1 MSIEDRVR
9 TATEAT
15 AATVH
20 EIRPLILPVEESPA
34 RTQRFRS
41 LRTRR
46 SWSGWLVPLAAAVAV
61 MAVAATLVAVRNPPH
76 AADKASAGPAAS
88 HSTGPTP
95 VAAPADPEA
104 VPGYFVAISNFAPTG
119 RLPAP
124 GQSGTVAPPRPDS
137 VVVGDTLTGHRL
149 ATITPPAG
157 STFIGVTGASDDR
170 TFLLDSVPVSTR
182 SGFLSATEQR
192 TWYLLKIR
200 PGATPVTTLTKLNFP
215 VPSGADISGISLS
228 PDGTKLAAF
237 YQLPRSGDG
246 FPYSGPFTL
255 AVYSVPSGTVVRS
268 WTGTDPFH
276 GSLGYGSDG
285 PPDRNDLLS
294 WTSDGQRLAFDYRSS
309 TDPHSDSL
317 YLREVNLS
325 NPGNDLFADSAVVA
339 TIAGPTPTDKSKI
352 WCDSLGITGDGRTAL
367 CGAEMP
373 KAPQVGAT
381 LDAVTEPGPWVG
393 CASPADAAY
402 PGIAEISL
410 TSDKLARVLYEF
422 RPSCMG
428 AGTAT
433 ILWSSPSGNTVLSN
447 VDFTDDPSMKEH
459 TEVVLFSHGKATTLN
474 WPGAGTVLSGET
486 TAF

>member
-1 MSIEDRVR
+1 M
-9 TATEAT
+9 
-15 AATVH
+15 
-20 EIRPLILPVEESPA
+20 
-34 RTQRFRS
+34 
-41 LRTRR
+41 
-46 SWSGWLVPLAAAVAV
+46 AVAV
-61 MAVAATLVAVRNPPH
+61 TLVAVKNPPR
-76 AADKASAGPAAS
+76 AAHQASAAPAVS
-88 HSTGPTP
+88 HSTAPSP
-95 VAAPADPEA
+95 AAAPADPEA
-104 VPGYFVAISNFAPTG
+104 LPGYFVAISNLAIIGP
-119 RLPAP
+119 LPAP
-124 GQSGTVAPPRPDS
+124 GQSGTVSPPHPDS
-137 VVVGDTLTGHRL
+137 IVVGDTLTGQRL

-170 TFLLDSVPVSTR
+170 TFLLDSVPVATR

-192 TWYLLKIR
+192 AWYLLRIR
-200 PGATPVTTLTKLNFP
+200 PGATPVTTLTRLSFP
-215 VPSGADISGISLS
+215 VPSAADVDGISLS
-228 PDGTKLAAF
+228 PDGTKLAVF
-237 YQLPRSGDG
+237 YQLPRKGDG

-255 AVYSVPSGTVVRS
+255 AVYSVPGGTVVRS
-268 WTGTDPFH
+268 WTGTDLFR

-294 WTSDGQRLAFDYRSS
+294 WTSDGQRLTFDYRSS

-325 NPGNDLFADSAVVA
+325 SPGNDLFADSAVVA

-352 WCDSLGITGDGRTAL
+352 WCDSLGITGDGQTAL

-381 LDAVTEPGPWVG
+381 LDAVTEPGPWLG
-393 CASPADAAY
+393 CASPTDAVY

-410 TSDKLARVLYEF
+410 TSDKLARVLYAF

-433 ILWSSPSGNTVLSN
+433 ILWSSPSGNTVLGSLSY
-447 VDFTDDPSMKEH
+447 TDDPSMKEH
-459 TEVVLFSHGKATTLN
+459 SEVVLFSHGKATTLN
-474 WPGAGTVLSGET
+474 WAGAGTLLSGET

>member
-1 MSIEDRVR
+1 MSIEDRIR
-9 TATEAT
+9 IATEAT
-15 AATVH
+15 AATVR
-20 EIRPLILPVEESPA
+20 EIRPLTLSDEESSAYPHW
-34 RTQRFRS
+34 FRP
-41 LRTRR
+41 LRTGRN
-46 SWSGWLVPLAAAVAV
+46 WGGWLVPLAAAMAV
-61 MAVAATLVAVRNPPH
+61 IAVAATLVALRNPPH
-76 AADKASAGPAAS
+76 AADKASAAPAAS

-95 VAAPADPEA
+95 VAALADPEA
-104 VPGYFVAISNFAPTG
+104 VPGYFVAISNLAFTG
-119 RLPAP
+119 PLPAP
-124 GQSGTVAPPRPDS
+124 GQTGTVSPPHPDS
-137 VVVGDTLTGHRL
+137 IVVGDTLTGQRL

-182 SGFLSATEQR
+182 SGFLESTEQR
-192 TWYLLKIR
+192 AWYLLKIR
-200 PGATPVTTLTKLNFP
+200 PGATPVTTLTRLSFP
-215 VPSGADISGISLS
+215 VPSAADVDGISLS
-228 PDGTKLAAF
+228 PDGTKLAVF
-237 YQLPRSGDG
+237 YQLPRTGDG

-255 AVYSVPSGTVVRS
+255 TVYSVPGGTVVRS
-268 WTGTDPFH
+268 WTGTDPYH

-294 WTSDGQRLAFDYRSS
+294 WTSDGQHLAFDYRSS
-309 TDPHSDSL
+309 TDPRSAGL

-339 TIAGPTPTDKSKI
+339 TIAGPTLADKSKT
-352 WCDSLGITGDGRTAL
+352 WCDSLVITGDGRSAL
-367 CGAEMP
+367 CGGEMP

-381 LDAVTEPGPWVG
+381 LDAVTEPGPWLG

-433 ILWSSPSGNTVLSN
+433 ILWSSPSGNTALGSVSY
-447 VDFTDDPSMKEH
+447 TDDPSMKEH
-459 TEVVLFSHGKATTLN
+459 SEVVLFSHGKATTLK
-474 WPGAGTVLSGET
+474 WPGAGTLLSGET